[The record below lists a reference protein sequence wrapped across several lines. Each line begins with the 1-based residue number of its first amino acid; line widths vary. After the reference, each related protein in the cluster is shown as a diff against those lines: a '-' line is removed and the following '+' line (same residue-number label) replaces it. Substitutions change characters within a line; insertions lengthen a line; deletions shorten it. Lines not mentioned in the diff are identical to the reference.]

1 MTSAGVAG
9 GLPMGSRLDPALRR
23 LGPALRK
30 REVPLAALGVSA
42 MGHALFIGAFLG
54 AVLWGSWNASK
65 TYVVNLVPQVAAI
78 GNPNAPSA
86 PSLPARPPVPLTQR
100 APEPAREPKA
110 TAPREAPREALRL
123 PEPSLPS
130 RSLPSRAT
138 SVRPG
143 EKELPPLAGP
153 RPSAQ
158 GEKTGESRPAP
169 AASLGLPTGSPTG
182 AGALTLD
189 VSDFPY
195 AWYLRQVLQ
204 KVSVQWQ
211 RQNQIKE
218 PDQKPIVW
226 VEIQRDGS
234 IQTPRIDKS
243 SGNALYDQA
252 ALRAVMEA
260 SPFPP
265 LPEDWSKPSLRVKFR
280 FELLRGAG

>member
-1 MTSAGVAG
+1 
-9 GLPMGSRLDPALRR
+9 MGSRLDPALRR

-42 MGHALFIGAFLG
+42 MGHALFIAGFLG
-54 AVLWGSWNASK
+54 AVLWGGWHTSK
-65 TYVVNLVPQVAAI
+65 TYVVNLVPTVAAV
-78 GNPNAPSA
+78 GNPNAPAA
-86 PSLPARPPVPLTQR
+86 PLPTRPTVPLAQR
-100 APEPAREPKA
+100 VPEPAQQTKE
-110 TAPREAPREALRL
+110 TAPREARREAPQL
-123 PEPSLPS
+123 PEPSLPTP
-130 RSLPSRAT
+130 SLPSRAT
-138 SVRPG
+138 TIRPG
-143 EKELPPLAGP
+143 EKELPPLGGG
-153 RPSAQ
+153 RPSAR

-169 AASLGLPTGSPTG
+169 TASLGLPSGSSSG

-211 RQNQIKE
+211 KQNQIKE
-218 PDQKPIVW
+218 PGQKPIVW

-234 IQTPRIDKS
+234 IRMPKIETT
-243 SGNALYDQA
+243 SGNSLYDQA

-280 FELLRGAG
+280 FELLQGAG

>member
-1 MTSAGVAG
+1 MMSASVAG
-9 GLPMGSRLDPALRR
+9 GLSMGSRLDPALRR

-42 MGHALFIGAFLG
+42 MGHVLFIAGFLG
-54 AVLWGSWNASK
+54 AVLWGGWNTSK
-65 TYVVNLVPQVAAI
+65 TYVVNLVPAVAAV
-78 GNPNAPSA
+78 GNPNAPTA
-86 PSLPARPPVPLTQR
+86 SLPTRSTVPLAQRSPEPVPQ
-100 APEPAREPKA
+100 PKE
-110 TAPREAPREALRL
+110 TAPREAPREAPQL
-123 PEPSLPS
+123 PESSLPAP
-130 RSLPSRAT
+130 SLPSRAT
-138 SVRPG
+138 TIRPG
-143 EKELPPLAGP
+143 EKELPPLGGA
-153 RPSAQ
+153 RPSVR

-169 AASLGLPTGSPTG
+169 TASLGLPSGSPTG

-211 RQNQIKE
+211 KQNQVRE

-234 IQTPRIDKS
+234 IHMPKIDKS

-252 ALRAVMEA
+252 ALRAVLEA

>member
-1 MTSAGVAG
+1 MMSASVAG
-9 GLPMGSRLDPALRR
+9 GLSMGSRLDPALRR
-23 LGPALRK
+23 LGPALRQ

-42 MGHALFIGAFLG
+42 MGHALFIAGFLG
-54 AVLWGSWNASK
+54 AVLWGGWNTSK
-65 TYVVNLVPQVAAI
+65 TYVVNLVPTVAAV
-78 GNPNAPSA
+78 GNPNAPA
-86 PSLPARPPVPLTQR
+86 ASLPTRPTVPLAQR
-100 APEPAREPKA
+100 APEPAPQPKE
-110 TAPREAPREALRL
+110 TAPREAPRETPQL
-123 PEPSLPS
+123 PEPSLPTP
-130 RSLPSRAT
+130 SLPSRAT
-138 SVRPG
+138 TIRPG
-143 EKELPPLAGP
+143 EKELPPLGGAP
-153 RPSAQ
+153 A
-158 GEKTGESRPAP
+158 SRPAP
-169 AASLGLPTGSPTG
+169 TASLGLRTGSPSG

-211 RQNQIKE
+211 KQNQVKE

-234 IQTPRIDKS
+234 IQMPKIDKS

-252 ALRAVMEA
+252 ALRAVLEA